1 MILDKDNNPIVVDN
15 ARPVISGGPC
25 IGFADRNWPIDF
37 RDPLNP
43 KKYRSD
49 LADQQG
55 MEAVHNFDGRQ
66 YDRFSLEAKA
76 YFINL
81 RNTLTKNQYIYGC
94 PESGVYETIKRK
106 WPATPAACDKL
117 YQQAQPLIRKEAVY
131 NLTVEDNNTYMV
143 EHNGITVASS
153 T

>member
-1 MILDKDNNPIVVDN
+1 VILDKDNNPIVVDN